1 MADALPTLE
10 INMQHQNIRP
20 RHAVPDNEIERAAIL
35 LPEHAT
41 IYRDPRFVAVVWT
54 VDTSDRTT
62 AQVLG
67 CQRRCLPFLARH
79 EVFAQLCSDRA
90 LRTVDGGLWA
100 EGLAVTP
107 EHYLGLWRA
116 ALGRPLSAAQF
127 ARQFG
132 VYAAAVFDAPLA
144 PLRGQASSWS
154 SSPFERFDDIESR
167 YAARMRYRND
177 TQAFELVLDLRE
189 PDAARDAFYLESF
202 VLAAGLGEA
211 ATIEVQ
217 LRPTE
222 HRAASLPAQPQLF
235 AEAA

>member
-1 MADALPTLE
+1 M
-10 INMQHQNIRP
+10 
-20 RHAVPDNEIERAAIL
+20 IL
-35 LPEHAT
+35 LPEHST
-41 IYRDPRFVAVVWT
+41 IYSDPRFVAVAWS
-54 VDTSDRTT
+54 VDASNTTT

-67 CQRRCLPFLARH
+67 CQRRCLPFLARY
-79 EVFAQLCSDRA
+79 EVFDQLCSDRA

-107 EHYLGLWRA
+107 EHYFGLWRA

-211 ATIEVQ
+211 ATIEVPAEADRTSRS
-217 LRPTE
+217 LAA
-222 HRAASLPAQPQLF
+222 RAAAAVRGGRPMSYRLEYKWGAFLVPAASHPR
-235 AEAA
+235 AHWPRGAR